1 MKLSEI
7 VRLRKEYPEYFER
20 AIQLEQNM
28 NVKGRVEGLNFGAKW
43 SEMVNA
49 DDEQLKMFQWLD
61 ENDPTKIPCGCY
73 DG

>member
-1 MKLSEI
+1 MEH
-7 VRLRKEYPEYFER
+7 
-20 AIQLEQNM
+20 
-28 NVKGRVEGLNFGAKW
+28 
-43 SEMVNA
+43 A